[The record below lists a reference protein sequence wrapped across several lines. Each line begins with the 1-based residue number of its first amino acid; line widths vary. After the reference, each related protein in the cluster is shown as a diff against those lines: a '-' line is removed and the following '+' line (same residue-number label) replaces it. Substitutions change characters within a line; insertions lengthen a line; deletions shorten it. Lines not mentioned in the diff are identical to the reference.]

1 MRWHLREKAIAFFLK
16 IVLVKKKIVA
26 FPSFP
31 KQVFLLFSLLLPKK
45 EKDYDYLSD

>member
-1 MRWHLREKAIAFFLK
+1 MAFKRKGHRIFLK

-31 KQVFLLFSLLLPKK
+31 KQVSLLFSLLLPKK
-45 EKDYDYLSD
+45 EKDYDYLSN